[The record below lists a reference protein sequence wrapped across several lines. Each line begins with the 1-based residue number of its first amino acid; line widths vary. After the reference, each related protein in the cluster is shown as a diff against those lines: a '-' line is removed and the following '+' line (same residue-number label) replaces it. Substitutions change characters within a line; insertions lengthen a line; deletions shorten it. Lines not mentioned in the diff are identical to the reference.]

1 MALMLTVVANPETE
15 LREALAEGISLAA
28 RLSIVVHLTWQHR
41 TFVLHERDTVDT
53 HDARGR
59 SQHP

>member
-1 MALMLTVVANPETE
+1 MLTVKATPETP

-28 RLSIVVHLTWQHR
+28 RLTVVVHLTWQHH